1 MRAADESRRLWYAT
15 LDRMKPPALR
25 AIVLS
30 LCLGAS
36 VAAIFAATHRV
47 FASASTIISSGTTS
61 TRTTIPITIEG
72 LRTSCVLDTGTS
84 AIIVAPWVA
93 QTAHLQARAG
103 TFEVAPDGRT
113 YVDHQTEI
121 SRFAVAGYTLHDVP
135 ALISQNASGIN
146 ALCGYDFFTHFPT
159 LIDREHRQVTLFPPL
174 SRLKKMHCIGVDLAS
189 HVPLATIEINDTLV
203 SHIVLDSGMAGG
215 GALWEGVRSQLRKP
229 LVANANYE
237 TMPAAIRE
245 GFACGAVA
253 SIRYAPG
260 APQSSMPL
268 CTEPQRPDG
277 DNGIIET
284 NLDTVHA
291 MAVDYPHRR
300 ICFEVGASSDVA
312 APSNRAYLP
321 SSSSTPPNGAWARF
335 NYFRPPSA
343 FSQ

>member
-1 MRAADESRRLWYAT
+1 MPGCERRS
-15 LDRMKPPALR
+15 DFRSDSPRLR
-25 AIVLS
+25 
-30 LCLGAS
+30 LGVDNHLERHDVNANDD
-36 VAAIFAATHRV
+36 TDYYQ
-47 FASASTIISSGTTS
+47 
-61 TRTTIPITIEG
+61 G

-321 SSSSTPPNGAWARF
+321 SSSSTPPNGAGLTQLLGPLALSR
-335 NYFRPPSA
+335 NKQTIANGNEGDVDA
-343 FSQ
+343 FVVAGFGVERA